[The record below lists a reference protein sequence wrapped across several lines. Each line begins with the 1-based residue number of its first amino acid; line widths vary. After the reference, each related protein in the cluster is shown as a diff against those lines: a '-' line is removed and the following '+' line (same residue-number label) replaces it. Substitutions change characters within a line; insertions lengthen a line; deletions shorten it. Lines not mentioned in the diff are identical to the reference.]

1 MLYAS
6 AAALPLLAVLLL
18 GACTPRVT
26 QQAYSRCGLVPA
38 DSAPL
43 GEVVARTSPI
53 AGELHVKAHL
63 REGVTQPYM
72 VTLVP
77 IDSGRPARSVTT
89 DTVATF
95 RDLPPG
101 VYRLRLQTLTY
112 SPRSVQLKLSRDS
125 GQDVDIP
132 MRYGGVSFCEDGIRL
147 VRRAWWRLW

>member
-1 MLYAS
+1 
-6 AAALPLLAVLLL
+6 
-18 GACTPRVT
+18 
-26 QQAYSRCGLVPA
+26 
-38 DSAPL
+38 
-43 GEVVARTSPI
+43 
-53 AGELHVKAHL
+53 LHVKAHL

-101 VYRLRLQTLTY
+101 VYRLRLQTLSY
-112 SPRSVQLKLSRDS
+112 SPRTVQLELSPDS
-125 GQDVDIP
+125 GRDVDIP